1 MNEKKGLFK
10 KIKAAVSPQSMMGN
24 LASALLPQL
33 AASLMAMEQPEAEG
47 GVLKAGEQKI
57 GFLITQGDGEIS
69 LSIVAMRY
77 DPELQAMVM
86 GKPIKTFAGNEAI
99 LELQNQIG

>member
-1 MNEKKGLFK
+1 MDEKKGLFK
-10 KIKAAVSPQSMMGN
+10 KIKAAVSPQNMMGN

-33 AASLMAMEQPEAEG
+33 AASLMAMEHPEAEG
-47 GVLKAGEQKI
+47 GLLKEGEQKI
-57 GFLITQGDGEIS
+57 GYMITTHDGEIS

-77 DPELQAMVM
+77 DRDLEAMVM

-99 LELQNQIG
+99 LQLQNQIG